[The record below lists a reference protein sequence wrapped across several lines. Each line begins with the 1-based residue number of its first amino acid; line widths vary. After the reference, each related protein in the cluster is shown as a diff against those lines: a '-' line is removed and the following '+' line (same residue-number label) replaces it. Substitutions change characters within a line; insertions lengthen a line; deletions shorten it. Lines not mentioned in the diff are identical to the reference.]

1 MDPHALSPLAPD
13 QDRPF
18 VVGIGGSAGSV
29 PALQSFFEAVPDTS
43 GLSFVVVTHLAPD
56 HESHLAE
63 VLQARTSLP
72 VTQVTDPTELDANH
86 VYVTPPGKTLVM
98 EETTLVPHA
107 LDAPE
112 ERRSPIDC
120 FFRSLAQA
128 PVHPLGVVLS
138 GSGTDGSVG
147 LRAITEAGGMV
158 AVQDPS
164 EAEHSSMPRSAI
176 ETSLVDFVLPVAEL
190 ARQLAEQRHV
200 ARELQ
205 VPTDPADLDEEE
217 QTVLSQIFDQVR
229 NRTGHDFSDYKR
241 STMLRRI
248 HRRLHVHHI
257 SSFEEYLAYLKEHPS
272 EASALQKDFLIS
284 VTNFFRDPEAF
295 AALRDQ
301 AMPAIFEGKGVDDP
315 VRVWVAGC
323 ATGEEAYSVAMVLM
337 EQAAHTSLS
346 ADHIQVFA
354 TDIDEEALATA
365 RRGRYPEPIESDVPS
380 DYLDRFFQREGNEY
394 VVRDAVRERVLFTPH
409 SLLKDPPFSNLDL
422 ILCRNL
428 LIYLRRDLQASV
440 FDLFSYALNDGG
452 YLLLGSSESADV
464 SDGVFGT
471 VDQAHRLYRRRSG
484 KRSVPELPSGPLSPS
499 TPDAGEAAPFARQK
513 PSKAALHQRLLEAY
527 APPSAIVDEEYTFVH
542 LSQTAGRYLQHPMG
556 PPNTNIVDVVRPELR
571 ASLRSALRE
580 VFEDNGTVRTQP
592 VTVRFEDRE
601 RSVQLVV
608 RTAQEVPEAD
618 GLALVVFM
626 EADESVPI
634 SPEPAPAEDE
644 RVQRLEAELRQT
656 KQELQATVE
665 EHETSKQEMRAA
677 NEELRS
683 MNEEYKSMTEELETS
698 KEELQ
703 SVNEELKTV
712 NQELENKVEA
722 LRQANSDLKNLMA
735 ATDIGTLFLD
745 RDLNIQRY
753 MPRIEDLFNIHSS
766 DEGRAIGDFTH
777 RLDYDRLEADA
788 QQVLDDLT
796 PVEREAWSEAGE
808 CFLVRHH
815 PYRTVE
821 DKIDGVVVTFVD
833 ITRRKKVEEEL
844 RAANASLQERTE
856 QVQSLSEALTSAEE
870 TERKRL
876 SEVLHDTLQQLLF
889 AAKMKLDQL
898 AEHVA
903 LGEEKTD
910 LLERSVELIDEGIET
925 TRTLSKELDPPV
937 GNQSI
942 RDAFEWLCFHMEDA
956 YGLTVHLKARGHFKT
971 TDKTLR
977 ILLFRLVRELLF
989 NVVKHAEVEMADLW
1003 LLEGEGRLR
1012 VVVQDEGQGF
1022 DPAAHDV
1029 ESGGVGLV
1037 SARDRIELIG
1047 GTFSLDATPREGT
1060 RVVIEVP
1067 WRAEGMGAAP

>member
-1 MDPHALSPLAPD
+1 MMSSSLSPLAAGRD
-13 QDRPF
+13 LPF
-18 VVGIGGSAGSV
+18 VVGIGGSAGAV
-29 PALQSFFEAVPDTS
+29 PALQSFFEALPDAS

-63 VLQARTSLP
+63 VLQAHTSLP
-72 VTQVTDPTELDANH
+72 VTQVTAPTALEPDH
-86 VYVTPPGKTLVM
+86 IYVTAPGRTLLL
-98 EETTLVPHA
+98 EETTLIPHS
-107 LDAPE
+107 LEAPE
-112 ERRSPIDC
+112 ERRSPIDR

-147 LRAITEAGGMV
+147 LRAIMEAGGV
-158 AVQDPS
+158 LAAQDPS

-176 ETSLVDFVLPVAEL
+176 ETSQVDFVLPVAEL

-200 ARELQ
+200 VRELE
-205 VPTDPADLDEEE
+205 VPADPAELDEEE
-217 QTVLSQIFDQVR
+217 QSVLAQIFDQVHA
-229 NRTGHDFSDYKR
+229 RTGHDFSEYKR

-257 SSFEEYLAYLKEHPS
+257 SSFKEYLAYLKEHPS
-272 EASALQKDFLIS
+272 EATALQKDFLIS
-284 VTNFFRDPEAF
+284 VTNFFRDPQAF

-301 AMPAIFEGKGVDDP
+301 AVPNIFAQKDADDR

-323 ATGEEAYSVAMVLM
+323 ATGEEAYSVAMLLL
-337 EQAAHTSLS
+337 ERAARTSVS
-346 ADHIQVFA
+346 PDHIQVFA

-365 RRGRYPEPIESDVPS
+365 RRGRYPKPIESDVPS
-380 DYLDRFFQREGNEY
+380 DYLDRFFQRKGNEY
-394 VVRDAVRERVLFTPH
+394 VVREAVRERVLFTPH

-428 LIYLRRDLQASV
+428 LIYLQRDLQASV

-452 YLLLGSSESADV
+452 HLLLGSSESADL
-464 SDGVFGT
+464 SDGVFET

-484 KRSVPELPSGPLSPS
+484 KRTVPELPSGPLSPS
-499 TPDAGEAAPFARQK
+499 TPDVSEVATSARQE
-513 PSKAALHQRLLEAY
+513 PSKAALHRRLLEAY
-527 APPSAIVDEEYTFVH
+527 APPSAIVDQEYTFVH

-556 PPNTNIVDVVRPELR
+556 PPSANIVDVVRPELR
-571 ASLRSALRE
+571 ASLQSALRE
-580 VFEDNGTVRTQP
+580 VFETNDTVRTHP
-592 VTVRFEDRE
+592 VTVGLEDQE
-601 RSVQLVV
+601 QSVRLVV
-608 RTAQEVPEAD
+608 RTAQEVPEAE

-626 EADESVPI
+626 EAEEPVP
-634 SPEPAPAEDE
+634 SPSEPAPAEDE
-644 RVQRLEAELRQT
+644 RIQQLEAELRQT

-712 NQELENKVEA
+712 NRELEDKVEA
-722 LRQANSDLKNLMA
+722 LRQSNSDLKNLMA

-745 RDLNIQRY
+745 RELTIQRY
-753 MPRIEDLFNIHSS
+753 TPRIEDLFNIHSS
-766 DEGRAIGDFTH
+766 DAGRAIGDFTH

-788 QQVLDDLT
+788 QQVLDDLA
-796 PVEREAWSEAGE
+796 PVEQEAWSEAGE

-821 DKIDGVVVTFVD
+821 DKIDGVVITFVD
-833 ITRRKKVEEEL
+833 ITRRKEAEKEL
-844 RAANASLQERTE
+844 RSANASLQERTE
-856 QVQSLSEALTSAEE
+856 QVQSLSKALTSAEE

-876 SEVLHDTLQQLLF
+876 SQVLHDNLQQLLF
-889 AAKMKLDQL
+889 AARMKLDQL
-898 AEHVA
+898 VESGTLA
-903 LGEEKTD
+903 EEKQD
-910 LLERSVELIDEGIET
+910 VLGRSMELLDEGIET

-937 GNQSI
+937 GDQSL
-942 RDAFEWLCFHMEDA
+942 RDAFEWLGIHMEEA
-956 YGLTVHLKARGHFKT
+956 HGLSVHLKARGDFKT

-989 NVVKHAEVEMADLW
+989 NVVKHAEVEAADLW
-1003 LLEGEGRLR
+1003 MLEGDGRLR
-1012 VVVQDEGQGF
+1012 VIVQDEGKGF
-1022 DPAAHDV
+1022 D
-1029 ESGGVGLV
+1029 SGTDEAEREGVGLV
-1037 SARDRIELIG
+1037 SAQERIELIG
-1047 GTFSLDATPREGT
+1047 GSFRLDASPGEGT

-1067 WRAEGMGAAP
+1067 WRADGIGEAP

>member
-1 MDPHALSPLAPD
+1 M
-13 QDRPF
+13 
-18 VVGIGGSAGSV
+18 
-29 PALQSFFEAVPDTS
+29 PALQSFFEALPDES
-43 GLSFVVVTHLAPD
+43 GLSYVVVTHLAPD
-56 HESHLAE
+56 QESHLSE
-63 VLQARTSLP
+63 VLQAHTSLP
-72 VTQVTDPTELDANH
+72 VTQVTSPTALEPDH
-86 VYVTPPGKTLVM
+86 VYVTAPGRTLLL
-98 EETTLVPHA
+98 EEATLVPHS
-107 LDAPE
+107 LEAPE
-112 ERRSPIDC
+112 ERRSPIDQ

-147 LRAITEAGGMV
+147 LRAITEAGGVV
-158 AVQDPS
+158 AAQDPS

-176 ETSLVDFVLPVAEL
+176 EMSQVDFILPVAEM
-190 ARQLAEQRHV
+190 ARQLAKQRHV
-200 ARELQ
+200 VRDLQ
-205 VPTDPADLDEEE
+205 VPTDPGELNEEE
-217 QTVLSQIFDQVR
+217 QSVLAQIFDQVR
-229 NRTGHDFSDYKR
+229 ARTGHDFSQYKR

-272 EASALQKDFLIS
+272 EATALQKDFLIS

-301 AMPAIFEGKGVDDP
+301 AVPDILRDKGRDDR

-337 EQAAHTSLS
+337 ERAES
-346 ADHIQVFA
+346 ASVSVDQIQVFA
-354 TDIDEEALATA
+354 TDIDEDALATA
-365 RRGRYPEPIESDVPS
+365 RRGRYPKPIESDVPPA
-380 DYLDRFFQREGNEY
+380 YLDRFFQREGSEY
-394 VVRDAVRERVLFTPH
+394 VVRKTVRDRVLFTPH

-428 LIYLRRDLQASV
+428 LIYLQRDLQASV

-464 SDGVFGT
+464 SNGTFAT
-471 VDQAHRLYRRRSG
+471 VDQGHRLYRRRAG
-484 KRSVPELPSGPLSPS
+484 KRTVPELPSGSLSPS
-499 TPDAGEAAPFARQK
+499 TPDVGGAALSAHQE
-513 PSKAALHQRLLEAY
+513 PSKATLHRRLLEAY
-527 APPSAIVDEEYTFVH
+527 APPSAIVDHEYTFVH
-542 LSQTAGRYLQHPMG
+542 LSQTVGQYLQHPMG
-556 PPNTNIVDVVRPELR
+556 PPNANIVDVVRPELR

-580 VFEDNGTVRTQP
+580 AFESNDTVCTQP
-592 VTVRFEDRE
+592 IRIRFEDQE

-608 RTAQEVPEAD
+608 RTAEEVPEAD
-618 GLALVVFM
+618 GLALVVFKET
-626 EADESVPI
+626 EAPAPAP
-634 SPEPAPAEDE
+634 PEPAPAEDE
-644 RVQRLEAELRQT
+644 RVQQLEAELRQT

-712 NQELENKVEA
+712 NRELEDKVEA
-722 LRQANSDLKNLMA
+722 LRQSNSDLKNLMA

-745 RDLNIQRY
+745 HDLTIQRY
-753 MPRIEDLFNIHSS
+753 TPRIEDLFNIHAS
-766 DEGRAIGDFTH
+766 DTGRPIGDFTH
-777 RLDYDRLEADA
+777 QLDYNRLEEDA

-796 PVEREAWSEAGE
+796 PVEQEAWSDAGE

-833 ITRRKKVEEEL
+833 ITRRKEAEEDL
-844 RAANASLQERTE
+844 RTANASLQERTE

-876 SEVLHDTLQQLLF
+876 SEVLHDNLQQLLF
-889 AAKMKLDQL
+889 AARMKLDQL
-898 AEHVA
+898 VESGTLA
-903 LGEEKTD
+903 EEKQEVLGRSME
-910 LLERSVELIDEGIET
+910 LLDEGIET

-937 GNQSI
+937 GDQSL
-942 RDAFEWLCFHMEDA
+942 RDAFEWLCLHMEEA
-956 YGLTVHLKARGHFKT
+956 YGLSVELKARGDFNT
-971 TDKTLR
+971 TDNTLR

-989 NVVKHAEVEMADLW
+989 NVVKHAEVETADLW
-1003 LLEGEGRLR
+1003 MLEGDERLR

-1022 DPAAHDV
+1022 DPDTDEA
-1029 ESGGVGLV
+1029 EGGGLGLV
-1037 SARDRIELIG
+1037 SAQERIELIG
-1047 GTFSLDATPREGT
+1047 GTFCLDASPGEGT

-1067 WRAEGMGAAP
+1067 WRADGIGEAP